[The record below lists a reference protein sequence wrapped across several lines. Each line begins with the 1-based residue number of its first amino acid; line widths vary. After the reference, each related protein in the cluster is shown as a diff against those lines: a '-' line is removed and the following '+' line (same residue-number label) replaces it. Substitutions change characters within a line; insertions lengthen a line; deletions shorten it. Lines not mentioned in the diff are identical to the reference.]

1 MNKVDIT
8 FDHRARKSGRAAK
21 LAASLALCVCTTSVM
36 SASAQS
42 AFPLQGPWDIWCER
56 THNDSGTTS
65 HVSNDGFQVFGY
77 FAIKGA
83 QYPKTSNR
91 CYVKNVAA
99 PGRKLRISTIEPTG
113 SGSSSSCNT
122 SYVGVLNSD
131 VKAGGTVGQD
141 VVGSVGS
148 FSVSVVKN
156 APCATPMEWM
166 SPGTTFGYI
175 RLTEQ
180 GGSSEYTLPI
190 TMIARP

>member
-1 MNKVDIT
+1 MKNLESDYDGK
-8 FDHRARKSGRAAK
+8 ARKSNRTISLVTSMALVLCSTSAMP
-21 LAASLALCVCTTSVM
+21 ASG
-36 SASAQS
+36 QS

-56 THNDSGTTS
+56 THNDTGTTS
-65 HVSNDGFQVFGY
+65 HTSNDGFQVFGY

-99 PGRKLRISTIEPTG
+99 PGRKLKISTIEPTG
-113 SGSSSSCNT
+113 HDTNGSCNT

-141 VVGSVGS
+141 EVGSIGS
-148 FSVSVVKN
+148 FNVSIVKN
-156 APCATPMEWM
+156 APCAKPMEWM
-166 SPGTTFGYI
+166 SPGTTYGYI
-175 RLTEQ
+175 RLSEQ
-180 GGSSEYTLPI
+180 GGTSEYTLPV